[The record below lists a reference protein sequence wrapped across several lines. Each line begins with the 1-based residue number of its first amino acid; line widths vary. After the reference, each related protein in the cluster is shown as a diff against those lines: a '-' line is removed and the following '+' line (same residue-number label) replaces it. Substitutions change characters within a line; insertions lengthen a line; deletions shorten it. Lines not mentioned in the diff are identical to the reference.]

1 MIRADLRDIARVEAL
16 RNPRAAR
23 PANRTAPISRFDLAK
38 EPSNLLMALGGI
50 ALAVI
55 VLVIWHVLTS
65 SFTSDDLMRFVAP
78 TAFEAEARS
87 IEALVA
93 GNR

>member
-1 MIRADLRDIARVEAL
+1 MIRADLRDIARVETL

-23 PANRTAPISRFDLAK
+23 PANRTAPISRFALAK

-65 SFTSDDLMRFVAP
+65 SFASDDLMRFVAP